1 MNRRI
6 AVVMI
11 LVGAIL
17 AALVFDRADDDVVVE
32 SAVAVPDAS
41 VFPVA
46 SDPDHLSSTW
56 FCAGGTADEEAFADH
71 VIQVVNPTDAPVT
84 VTLTAFAGVIAPPLE
99 IVQGEDLDEPQGE
112 DGEAP
117 ETEPE
122 TEADAAPAAQPT
134 DVPDPVEQVFEV
146 PARTRQTVTLRDLLQ
161 APVASALV
169 EADAGGIVVEH
180 EVTSVHG
187 HDAKP
192 CVTSAASTWH
202 FAWGD
207 TTVDAR
213 ELLVLFNPFPD
224 DAIVDGRFSTE
235 DGARQPERFD
245 GLVVPGRSTVAVDLG
260 DDVTRREE
268 VAATITARNGRIV
281 VDRILRIDGD
291 PDRGLTVQSGVPEP
305 QGTWVY
311 PDGFVSEA
319 VREEY
324 VVYNPTTE
332 LAEVEIEFVVDDPE
346 ENGIPAP
353 VDLSLAPGT
362 HQVVD
367 LGEDGR
373 IPVDVAH
380 AGIVRSVNGVPIVA
394 ERVQYSAGE
403 GRRGISVTTGSPVE
417 AEEWNFASGAVT
429 DDSDEW
435 LVLVNLDS
443 EILAE
448 VDVTAV
454 IGGQAVPLAGLQ
466 GLELAAGE
474 RRAIRLGD
482 HISDRPDLALVVTSS
497 EPIVAER
504 SLYRLGDD
512 ERGITSAVGV
522 PSPVGLRLPP
532 DPLAASGDGVDV
544 GDVPQDDEEPEAG
557 PGGAPVAPDDVE
569 LPSPDQTIVIDDPD
583 AEAEEQGS
591 TTSGPTTT
599 AAENSGSEDP
609 ASEDPG

>member
-6 AVVMI
+6 AVVVI

-17 AALVFDRADDDVVVE
+17 AALVFDRADDDAGSE
-32 SAVAVPDAS
+32 SAAAVPDAS
-41 VFPVA
+41 VFPVV

-71 VIQVVNPTDAPVT
+71 VIQVANPTDTPVT

-99 IVQGEDLDEPQGE
+99 TVQGEDLDEPLEE

-117 ETEPE
+117 ETETTTEPEPE
-122 TEADAAPAAQPT
+122 TE
-134 DVPDPVEQVFEV
+134 VPDPVEAVYEV
-146 PARTRQTVTLRDLLQ
+146 PAFTRQTVTLRDLLQ

-245 GLVVPGRSTVAVDLG
+245 GLVVPGRSTLAVDLG

-268 VAATITARNGRIV
+268 IAATITARNGRIV

-324 VVYNPTTE
+324 VVYNPTAE
-332 LAEVEIEFVVDDPE
+332 LAEVEIEFVVENPE

-394 ERVQYSAGE
+394 ERVQYSAGR

-417 AEEWNFASGAVT
+417 AEEWNFAAGAVT
-429 DDSDEW
+429 DDRDEW
-435 LVLVNLDS
+435 LVLVNLDA

-454 IGGQAVPLAGLQ
+454 IGGQAVPLSGLQ

-474 RRAIRLGD
+474 RRAIRLGE
-482 HISDRPDLALVVTSS
+482 HISNRPDLALVVTSS

-532 DPLAASGDGVDV
+532 DPLAASVDV
-544 GDVPQDDEEPEAG
+544 GDAPQEDEEPEAG

-583 AEAEEQGS
+583 AEAEERGS
-591 TTSGPTTT
+591 TTSEPTTT
-599 AAENSGSEDP
+599 AAENSGGEDP
-609 ASEDPG
+609 TGEDPG

>member
-1 MNRRI
+1 MNRRV
-6 AVVMI
+6 AVVVI
-11 LVGAIL
+11 LVGAML
-17 AALVFDRADDDVVVE
+17 AALVVDRAGEDDAAVE
-32 SAVAVPDAS
+32 TTPVVPDSS
-41 VFPVA
+41 VFPIA
-46 SDPDHLSSTW
+46 SEAAALSSTW

-71 VIQVVNPTDAPVT
+71 VIQVANPTDVAVT

-99 IVQGEDLDEPQGE
+99 TVDGEDLDDPEEGS
-112 DGEAP
+112 DG
-117 ETEPE
+117 
-122 TEADAAPAAQPT
+122 DAAEEQPT
-134 DVPDPVEQVFEV
+134 EDDAEEPPGEEQPDEVPEPVEQVFEV
-146 PARTRQTVTLRDLLQ
+146 PALARQAVALRDLVQ
-161 APVASALV
+161 APIASALV
-169 EADAGGIVVEH
+169 ESDGGGIVVEH
-180 EVTSVHG
+180 EVTSIHG

-235 DGARQPERFD
+235 DGVREPERFD
-245 GLVVPGRSTVAVDLG
+245 GLVVPGRGTLAVDLG

-268 VAATITARNGRIV
+268 VAATLTARNGRIV
-281 VDRILRIDGD
+281 IDRVLRIDSD

-305 QGTWVY
+305 QTTWVY

-324 VVYNPTTE
+324 VVYNPGDQ
-332 LAEVEIEFVVDDPE
+332 LAEIEIEFVVDDPE

-367 LGEDGR
+367 LRADGR
-373 IPVDVAH
+373 IPDFVAH

-394 ERVQYSAGE
+394 ERVQFSAGK

-417 AEEWNFASGAVT
+417 APEWNFASGAVT
-429 DDSDEW
+429 DDSDQW

-443 EILAE
+443 QILAE
-448 VDVTAV
+448 IDVAAV
-454 IGGQAVPLAGLQ
+454 IGGQEVPISGLQ
-466 GLELAAGE
+466 GIEIGAGE
-474 RRAIRLGD
+474 RRAIRLGE
-482 HISDRPDLALVVTSS
+482 HISNRPDLALVVTST
-497 EPIVAER
+497 EPVVAER
-504 SLYRLGDD
+504 SLYRLGDE

-522 PSPVGLRLPP
+522 PSPDGVRLPP
-532 DPLAASGDGVDV
+532 DPLVEGDDDADL
-544 GDVPQDDEEPEAG
+544 GDVPQDDEEPGEG

-569 LPSPDQTIVIDDPD
+569 LPSPDETIVIDDPD
-583 AEAEEQGS
+583 AEAEERG
-591 TTSGPTTT
+591 TTTTT
-599 AAENSGSEDP
+599 AG
-609 ASEDPG
+609 